1 MTSTQV
7 NEILEYYGQ
16 QKYDGHLVIGPFFR
30 REQAPRI
37 LIQVAKI

>member
-16 QKYDGHLVIGPFFR
+16 QKYDGHLVIGPFFLG
-30 REQAPRI
+30 EQAPRI
-37 LIQVAKI
+37 LIWVAKI